1 MRTRLPFT
9 VLALG
14 LSAAF
19 GGCAGGPPPSV
30 SPEDI
35 PALEAETQ
43 RNPTDAQK
51 MTQLGAAYYQ
61 NKEYSKARD
70 VLKGSLALD
79 KANYSS
85 LIYLGLTYE
94 ELGALD
100 SARASY
106 NSASAFTKNNTQR
119 DEVTNRLA
127 LLTKKDLQAAA
138 RTALATETALSTQP
152 PTENSIAVFPVRY
165 VGTDTTLIPLERGV
179 THLII
184 TDLSKVSRLQLL
196 ERERVQALVDEMKLT
211 DDGRVDPATGAR
223 SGKLLR
229 AQNVVQGSLQDVP
242 ASGEIKLDANV
253 VSTTSSKVEAT
264 GSASNQLQQL
274 FDTEKQVVS
283 QLLQRLGIV
292 LSPAEQRALSERP
305 TADMQAFLAFSRG
318 LEAEDRGD
326 YRAAQDAYNQ
336 AVSRD
341 PNFRAA
347 KDRRTSV
354 SRLATTVELPPQDFA
369 GLGGSGGGPPGA
381 GAPTETTLRTTLG
394 TTVPS
399 AGGGLI
405 DRMGPVQTQP
415 PTTRPT
421 LPEATGTDSPGGFL
435 SGTIVII
442 ITRP

>member
-14 LSAAF
+14 LSAAV

-30 SPEDI
+30 SPENI

-106 NSASAFTKNNTQR
+106 NSASALTKNNTQR

-127 LLTKKDLQAAA
+127 LLTRKDLQAAA

-211 DDGRVDPATGAR
+211 EDGRVDPATGAR

-253 VSTTSSKVEAT
+253 VSTTTSKVEAT

-305 TADMQAFLAFSRG
+305 TADMQAFLSFSRG

-369 GLGGSGGGPPGA
+369 GLGGSGGGPPGP
-381 GAPTETTLRTTLG
+381 GSPTETTLRTALG

-405 DRMGPVQTQP
+405 DRMGPVTQP

-421 LPEATGTDSPGGFL
+421 LPEATGTDTPGGFL